1 MDIEED
7 DCQIHGKG
15 PVYLVAS
22 EIKSCKG
29 RDIEDWVRNSTR
41 QHTFPLSPR
50 NVRFLRRRKES
61 GPIQII
67 TGQQK
72 SINGWDVP

>member
-1 MDIEED
+1 MAYATSDATYLSGHVAGSRPRFWIIPSTPRVRWNFLEDQAERMDIEED

-29 RDIEDWVRNSTR
+29 RDIED
-41 QHTFPLSPR
+41 
-50 NVRFLRRRKES
+50 
-61 GPIQII
+61 
-67 TGQQK
+67 
-72 SINGWDVP
+72 

>member
-1 MDIEED
+1 MVNGKAERMDIEED

-29 RDIEDWVRNSTR
+29 RDIED
-41 QHTFPLSPR
+41 
-50 NVRFLRRRKES
+50 
-61 GPIQII
+61 
-67 TGQQK
+67 
-72 SINGWDVP
+72 